1 MNVNHQQKIGVLI
14 LLPDGYCEQILAGA
28 TATVWIAETAHE
40 LGYERVIVASH
51 GVSKSKPENVEILKV
66 EKDEG
71 LHNVLGAAKNQLQD
85 CERIIVIDRLMPLLT
100 EKTLER
106 LVNSTGPVAATFFD
120 DKDELSRGPFSFD
133 ADWLYERRSGF
144 RSSSDLVNMFI
155 EEGGVLSR
163 VVASEKELI
172 CVEDAYSV
180 VEAEGGLRGRLVE
193 KAIGRGVSFTD
204 LGSVVLE
211 HDVKLE
217 GGVRIEPNCQ
227 MYGNCLVRSGSIIGP
242 GTVLK
247 DSIVG
252 EESTV
257 IQSVISDSQIGS
269 HVRVGPF
276 SHVRENTK
284 IGDYCEIGTS
294 AEVKASELKRFVKM
308 HHFSYLG
315 DATVGESSNIGAGA
329 ITCNFDGQE
338 KHRTEIGASAFIGS
352 STMLVAP
359 VVVGDDAMTGAGSVV
374 LDDVPAK
381 GKVVGVPAQ
390 ILKKSERKN
399 S

>member
-1 MNVNHQQKIGVLI
+1 M
-14 LLPDGYCEQILAGA
+14 
-28 TATVWIAETAHE
+28 
-40 LGYERVIVASH
+40 
-51 GVSKSKPENVEILKV
+51 
-66 EKDEG
+66 
-71 LHNVLGAAKNQLQD
+71 
-85 CERIIVIDRLMPLLT
+85 
-100 EKTLER
+100 
-106 LVNSTGPVAATFFD
+106 
-120 DKDELSRGPFSFD
+120 
-133 ADWLYERRSGF
+133 
-144 RSSSDLVNMFI
+144 
-155 EEGGVLSR
+155 
-163 VVASEKELI
+163 
-172 CVEDAYSV
+172 
-180 VEAEGGLRGRLVE
+180 VEAEGCLRVRLVE
-193 KAIGRGVSFTD
+193 KAIGIGVSFTD

-217 GGVRIEPNCQ
+217 DGVRIEPNCQ

-284 IGDYCEIGTS
+284 IGDYCDIGTS
-294 AEVKASELKRFVKM
+294 AEVKASELKSFVKM

>member
-1 MNVNHQQKIGVLI
+1 MNVTHQQKIGVLI
-14 LLPDGYCEQILAGA
+14 LSSEGYCEQILAGA
-28 TATVWIAETAHE
+28 SATVWIAKTVHE
-40 LGYERVIVASH
+40 LGYERVIVASS
-51 GVSKSKPENVEILKV
+51 GVLKSKPEYVETLKV
-66 EKDEG
+66 KKDEG
-71 LHNVLGAAKNQLQD
+71 LHNILETAKSQLQD
-85 CERIIVIDRLMPLLT
+85 CARIIIIDRIMPLIT
-100 EKTLER
+100 EKTLGR
-106 LVNSTGPVAATFFD
+106 LGNSTAPVAATFFD

-133 ADWLYERRSGF
+133 ADWLYERGSGF
-144 RSSSDLVNMFI
+144 RSSGDLVSMFI
-155 EEGGVLSR
+155 EEGGVVSR
-163 VVASEKELI
+163 VVASDKELI

-180 VEAEGGLRGRLVE
+180 VEAEGGLRRRLVE
-193 KAIGRGVSFTD
+193 KAIGKGVSFTD
-204 LGSVVLE
+204 PGSVVLE

-217 GGVRIEPNCQ
+217 SGVRIEPNCQ
-227 MYGNCLVRSGSIIGP
+227 LYGNCLVRSGSIIGP

-276 SHVRENTK
+276 SHVRENTQ

-294 AEVKASELKRFVKM
+294 AEVKASELKSFVKM

-338 KHRTEIGASAFIGS
+338 KHRTEIGAKVFIGS

-390 ILKKSERKN
+390 ILRKSRHQN
-399 S
+399 N

>member
-1 MNVNHQQKIGVLI
+1 MNVTNRQKIGVLI
-14 LLPDGYCEQILAGA
+14 LSSEDYCEQILAGA
-28 TATVWIAETAHE
+28 SATVWIAETAHE
-40 LGYERVIVASH
+40 LGYERVIIASS
-51 GVSKSKPENVEILKV
+51 GILKSNPEYV
-66 EKDEG
+66 ETLKVKKDEG
-71 LHNVLGAAKNQLQD
+71 LHNVLEAAKNQLQD
-85 CERIIVIDRLMPLLT
+85 CVRIIIIDRIMPLIT
-100 EKTLER
+100 EKTLGR
-106 LVNSTGPVAATFFD
+106 LGNSTAPVAATFFD

-133 ADWLYERRSGF
+133 ADWLYEKGSSF

-155 EEGGVLSR
+155 EEGGVVSR
-163 VVASEKELI
+163 VIASDKELS

-180 VEAEGGLRGRLVE
+180 VKAEGGLRERLVE
-193 KAIGRGVSFTD
+193 QAIGRGVSFTD
-204 LGSVVLE
+204 PGSVVLE

-217 GGVRIEPNCQ
+217 SSVRIEPNCQ
-227 MYGNCLVRSGSIIGP
+227 LYGNCLVRSGSIIGP

-276 SHVRENTK
+276 SHVRENTQ

-294 AEVKASELKRFVKM
+294 AEVKASELKSFVKM

-338 KHRTEIGASAFIGS
+338 KHRTEIGAKVFIGS

-390 ILKKSERKN
+390 ILRKSERQN
-399 S
+399 N